1 MLRTRIDELRNSFSD
16 IFNLRDDEAKGRTI
30 NLVSTLLTA
39 LFNVFITGIFYTGY
53 LTMYGMTITDSGIL
67 TFIPYIACL
76 FSVFSPKVL
85 SKFKRRKFILLIT
98 HIYFYF
104 MYIIATNIM
113 PLFVTDTQQRMIWF
127 SVILFLA
134 YSVDALFSPGRT
146 TWFYH
151 FFPADTERRTHYLTM
166 LQLFSAVMSSVTLIV
181 SSLIADAVAGSAYQ
195 DMLIVGLRYFA
206 FVLVVIDVL
215 LRALAKD
222 YVEEKETNLKIKD
235 IFTLPFKYKKFICC
249 MGFMFFWNYL
259 ANLNNGLWSYHQL
272 NHLGLSYTLITS
284 QSVLYPIFFLLLSGP
299 WRKVLRRYSWIKT
312 FGIACIMLVPMEFL
326 YFIMKPGQVGM
337 FLVIMILQNMVN
349 VGLNLSYANVLYMNL
364 PEENSTA
371 HISFYQVGV
380 YLFAFLSLITG
391 TAISSAT
398 GDTTKVI
405 WGLEMYSV
413 QFTCFAKTI
422 LLFGLGVFLICKWRA
437 FTNNKDI
444 EAVLQIQAEHR
455 LVKLEMLSRKVK
467 LLILPGSRKKA
478 AAEDKEVEYW

>member
-1 MLRTRIDELRNSFSD
+1 MLRAWIDELRYDFSD

-53 LTMYGMTITDSGIL
+53 LTMYGMSITDSGIL

-85 SKFKRRKFILLIT
+85 SKFKRRRFILLIT
-98 HIYFYF
+98 HVYFYF

-113 PLFVTDTQQRMIWF
+113 PQFVTDTRQRMIWF

-151 FFPADTERRTHYLTM
+151 FFPEDTERRTHYLTM
-166 LQLFSAVMSSVTLIV
+166 LQLFSAVMSSLTLIV
-181 SSLIADAVAGSAYQ
+181 SSLIADAVAGSEYQ
-195 DMLIVGLRYFA
+195 DMLILSLRYVA
-206 FVLVVIDVL
+206 FGLVIVDIVL
-215 LRALAKD
+215 RSFAKD
-222 YVEEKETNLKIKD
+222 YEETRETSLKIKE

-249 MGFMFFWNYL
+249 MMFMFFWNYL

-284 QSVLYPIFFLLLSGP
+284 QSVLYPLFFLALSGV
-299 WRKVLRRYSWIKT
+299 WRKILRRYSWIKT
-312 FGIACIMLVPMEFL
+312 FGIACLLLVPMEFL

-337 FLVIMILQNMVN
+337 FLVIMVTQNMVN

-391 TAISSAT
+391 TAISAAT
-398 GDTTKVI
+398 GDETAVI
-405 WGLEMYSV
+405 WGMEMYSV
-413 QFTCFAKTI
+413 QLTCFAKTV
-422 LLFGLGVFLICKWRA
+422 LLTGLGIFLICKWQI
-437 FTNNKDI
+437 FTNEKDI
-444 EAVLQIQAEHR
+444 DSVVQLERER
-455 LVKLEMLSRKVK
+455 LMLRLEKLSRAGKIPADPV
-467 LLILPGSRKKA
+467 GQDQFDDGND
-478 AAEDKEVEYW
+478 EEMYW